1 MVSRINNKSHQCGS
15 AAGYDHDPLPTTAHA
30 MMRRTRSGHRRPGCS
45 PDDHP
50 RRLRRTTCVEIPANG
65 LKIFDLACRRSG
77 RSSRPGQVEQHHE
90 LFALDNPVSQQSLTS
105 TKGYRPATIAKA
117 TQAKDHAGLGR
128 IHPKDGDDASDRAD
142 QHGWCAAKPLA
153 DLLGDQDLVGGYGP
167 SSRDLIPGHD
177 LGAITLAD
185 ALDQGPPLGKLLGRG
200 RRRGRC
206 PLMPTAYWPSR
217 LVPSSLRTISE

>member
-1 MVSRINNKSHQCGS
+1 MEIR
-15 AAGYDHDPLPTTAHA
+15 PPT
-30 MMRRTRSGHRRPGCS
+30 
-45 PDDHP
+45 
-50 RRLRRTTCVEIPANG
+50 ANG
-65 LKIFDLACRRSG
+65 LKILDLAYRRSG

-90 LFALDNPVSQQSLTS
+90 LLGLDNPVSQQSLSS

-217 LVPSSLRTISE
+217 LVPSSLRTISEALWRSQASQPTRKGVLRIFVQIDIAETIFPQPPQQDHGRNRH

>member
-1 MVSRINNKSHQCGS
+1 MV
-15 AAGYDHDPLPTTAHA
+15 
-30 MMRRTRSGHRRPGCS
+30 
-45 PDDHP
+45 
-50 RRLRRTTCVEIPANG
+50 
-65 LKIFDLACRRSG
+65 LKILDLACRPVWSVIP
-77 RSSRPGQVEQHHE
+77 PGQVEQHHD
-90 LFALDNPVSQQSLTS
+90 LFGLDNPVGQQSSSS

-117 TQAKDHAGLGR
+117 TQAKDHAGLSW
-128 IHPKDGDDASDRAD
+128 IHPKDRDDASDRAD

-206 PLMPTAYWPSR
+206 LAHANSILAIQPGPQFAPHNFR
-217 LVPSSLRTISE
+217 GAVAVPGISADTKRCPAHLRPNRHS